1 MSKPT
6 SRRAHLAGATADI
19 HEALHS
25 AVPFARI
32 AQGRIGAAGYGALLQ
47 LLLRYHSG
55 MAGICETGAQHLGI
69 PQLAAAHRARIARLE
84 QDLAFLNG
92 LPVAAKLEPARD
104 GAFSVG
110 CLYTV
115 LGSTL
120 GGKVISRQLESF
132 LPDGCGRSFFAG
144 SGDDAL
150 YWRLF
155 CDRLEERNFP
165 QTEIEAGARYA
176 FARFAALMDDWRDET
191 VTPWPAARDG
201 GGGRWISSPQIG

>member
-1 MSKPT
+1 MGKPT

-19 HEALHS
+19 HEALHG
-25 AVPFARI
+25 AAPFARI

-84 QDLAFLNG
+84 QDLDFLNHS
-92 LPVAAKLEPARD
+92 PVAAIGEPARD
-104 GAFSVG
+104 SAFAVG

-120 GGKVISRQLESF
+120 GGKVISRQLESV
-132 LPDGCGRSFFAG
+132 LPDGRGRSFFAG
-144 SGDDAL
+144 STDDAR

-155 CDRLEERNFP
+155 CERLEALDFP
-165 QTEIEAGARYA
+165 QAAVEAGARYA
-176 FARFAALMDDWRDET
+176 FARFAALMEDWSDT
-191 VTPWPAARDG
+191 DVTPWPASRG
-201 GGGRWISSPQIG
+201 GGGDRWFSSPQIG